1 MAKEVEQTIMFNQ
14 PNCGLWIQKVGVV
27 VLKLEIKVP
36 CHRDALHIETLGA
49 W

>member
-1 MAKEVEQTIMFNQ
+1 MFNQ

-27 VLKLEIKVP
+27 VSKREIKVP
-36 CHRDALHIETLGA
+36 CHRDASYVETLGA